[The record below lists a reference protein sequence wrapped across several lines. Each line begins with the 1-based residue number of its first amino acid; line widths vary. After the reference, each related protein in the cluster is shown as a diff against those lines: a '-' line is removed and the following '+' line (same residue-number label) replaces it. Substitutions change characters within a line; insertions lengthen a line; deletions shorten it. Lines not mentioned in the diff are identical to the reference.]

1 MCAKPLV
8 IGEMLQ
14 NATGSVEPNK
24 RRNPLFASI
33 TLGEPQIE
41 GLGQLDRL
49 FGEVL
54 LQSGQILY
62 KWQFL
67 TKIDGVEWRG
77 AVRHDFAENALQV
90 ICLNVE

>member
-1 MCAKPLV
+1 MQRV
-8 IGEMLQ
+8 V
-14 NATGSVEPNK
+14 S
-24 RRNPLFASI
+24 RRTDTKSAFRPHHAWG
-33 TLGEPQIE
+33 TADRE

-77 AVRHDFAENALQV
+77 AVWLDFAENALQV